1 MTKRTHQESLD
12 SVQDQIALVFKFDVP
27 GWADMIINVAPE
39 GLRDMLERI
48 EVPQTRAD
56 LQRLGPL
63 N

>member
-1 MTKRTHQESLD
+1 M
-12 SVQDQIALVFKFDVP
+12 QDQIALVFKFDVP